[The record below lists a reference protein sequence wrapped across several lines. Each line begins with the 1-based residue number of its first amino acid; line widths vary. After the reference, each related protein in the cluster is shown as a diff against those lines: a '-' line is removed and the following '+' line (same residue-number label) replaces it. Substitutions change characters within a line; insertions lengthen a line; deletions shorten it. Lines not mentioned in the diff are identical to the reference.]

1 MRQAGQI
8 VLFKFP
14 QTNLDYSKLRP
25 ALLIGR
31 LPGKYDDWLIS
42 MISSKTHQ
50 FVEGMDE
57 MITVSSKDFRD
68 SGLRTES
75 LIRVARLA
83 VVDGDILLGT
93 IGEISADRLARIR
106 KNLANWI
113 KTGN

>member
-14 QTNLDYSKLRP
+14 QTNLDYSKPRP
-25 ALLIGR
+25 ALLLGR
-31 LPGKYDDWLIS
+31 LPGQYDDWLIS

-50 FVEGMDE
+50 YIEGMDE
-57 MITVSSKDFRD
+57 IITVSSQDFKD

-93 IGEISADRLARIR
+93 IGEISSERLARIR
-106 KNLANWI
+106 NNLAAWI
-113 KTGN
+113 RTGN